1 MVFLKNDMINAN
13 HKIKCTHEG
22 TSILHYIK
30 KKNQNKNNPHP
41 PKKKTNPTDCKLC
54 MLTIPFHLGKPM
66 RGFLAN
72 THCHDKNTYVQTA
85 RSLIAVKSL
94 YTERC
99 HYLIKYARDGI
110 PRVYNIEQ

>member
-1 MVFLKNDMINAN
+1 M
-13 HKIKCTHEG
+13 CHEA
-22 TSILHYIK
+22 TSILRYIK
-30 KKNQNKNNPHP
+30 KKAQNKTTAIPSPP
-41 PKKKTNPTDCKLC
+41 PKKTLQTENC

-66 RGFLAN
+66 REFLAN

-110 PRVYNIEQ
+110 PRVYSTEQ